1 METSPQS
8 LSQIH
13 VTAGLTVL
21 LQRKRQAID
30 AECARFVQIGDAE
43 ALHDLRVAM
52 RRLHSLFVA
61 FAPAIV
67 PDSTLPDE
75 LRRLQKTTNHARDLE
90 VTLAM
95 VRNNSLELPWL
106 EQAWREELENEYRQL
121 HEHLPMAWQS
131 LAPALDTPA
140 QLLRKELPPQPL
152 GELAAALLQRRAKRL
167 KKGRKGLCRRWR
179 DKPAHKLRIAGKQ
192 LRYLLEP
199 FSEASPASA
208 KAVTRLKAFQDL
220 LGDYHDI
227 VVLQGR
233 LKKLRQNASTEQI
246 KRLKQAD
253 KLLKRQRHALR
264 QQFLNRYC
272 SGKGKKLHKALRQA
286 RDALAKQ

>member
-1 METSPQS
+1 METAPQS
-8 LSQIH
+8 LGQTT
-13 VTAGLTVL
+13 VTAGLTAL
-21 LQRKRQAID
+21 LQGKRQTID
-30 AECARFVQIGDAE
+30 AESARFVRIGDTE

-67 PDSTLPDE
+67 PDAPLPGE

-90 VTLAM
+90 VTLAI

-106 EQAWREELENEYRQL
+106 EQAWREELESEYRQL
-121 HEHLPMAWQS
+121 HERLPMAWQR

-140 QLLRKELPPQPL
+140 QLLRGELPPQSL
-152 GELAAALLQRRAKRL
+152 AEFAAALLQPRVKRL
-167 KKGRKGLCRRWR
+167 KMGRKGLCRHWR
-179 DKPAHKLRIAGKQ
+179 DKPAHTLRIAGKQ

-199 FSEASPASA
+199 FSEASPAIA
-208 KAVTRLKAFQDL
+208 NAVTQLKAFQDL

-233 LKKLRQNASTEQI
+233 LKKLRQNAPTEQI
-246 KRLKQAD
+246 KRLNQAD
-253 KLLKRQRHALR
+253 KHLKRQRRVLR
-264 QQFLNRYC
+264 RQFRSRYC
-272 SGKGKKLHKALRQA
+272 GGSGKKLHKALRQA